1 MNDVAKNIP
10 KISATLE
17 ESHVEHQ
24 STMIE
29 IEGTIWNQYVSI
41 FIDLGDSLSYISL
54 QIVEKY
60 KFKYEKFKNVCLV

>member
-29 IEGTIWNQYVSI
+29 IEGTI
-41 FIDLGDSLSYISL
+41 
-54 QIVEKY
+54 
-60 KFKYEKFKNVCLV
+60 